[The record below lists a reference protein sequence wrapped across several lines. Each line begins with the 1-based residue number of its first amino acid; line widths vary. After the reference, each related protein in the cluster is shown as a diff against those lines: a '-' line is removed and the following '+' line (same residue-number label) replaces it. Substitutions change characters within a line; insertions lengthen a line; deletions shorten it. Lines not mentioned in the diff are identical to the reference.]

1 MYIESVPN
9 RHSPPAILLRE
20 SYREGG
26 RVKKRTLLNLSD
38 WPADRIAGFKM
49 LLKGGTV
56 VPSDQQAITI
66 IRSLP
71 HGHVVAALGTARKIG
86 LDRLL
91 GPDGN
96 RCRDLVLALVV
107 SRLLDPGSKLAAA
120 RALSP
125 DTASSS
131 LGQQLGLGPV
141 DEDELYIALDWLAV
155 RQPAIETTLAKD
167 HLAGGTL
174 VLYDVSSSYMEG
186 RCCPL
191 AQYGYNRDGKRGKLQ
206 IVYGLLCAADGCPV
220 AIEVFDGS
228 TADPVTLT
236 SQVTKLKERFG
247 LDHVVLVG
255 DRGMITQA
263 RIAEDLSTAGLDW
276 ITALRAPAIKIL
288 RDAGALQMSL
298 FDERDMAAIT
308 SPDFPGERL
317 IVCRNQALAAERAR
331 RREDLLAATGARTGA
346 HRRGS
351 GPPAPAAA
359 RRGRHRSQ
367 SRGGAR
373 PAQNGQALHSRHC
386 RQPLWLFPQDRG
398 HRRRGGPRRHLCR
411 AHQPARHGTRRPHHG
426 AQLQVPEPGRA
437 RLPLPQE
444 RRSADPAGLPLA
456 GRPGARPRVFVHAGL
471 LSGMAHAS
479 ASSADALPRHRQGRR
494 RSTARQRRC
503 QGRALA
509 RRHHQTDHRADR
521 GWATGSQLPHAT
533 GRPCHADP
541 QHPGDCYRSRALVHP
556 VGSAYRSPT
565 EGARSPRPPPYPV
578 MPVARHYL
586 FSEISGLHDHKSSK
600 LRLTRGP
607 RFCTSPGANAT
618 KPLLKR
624 RVQ

>member
-1 MYIESVPN
+1 MYIEAVPN

-56 VPSDQQAITI
+56 IPSDQQAITI

-91 GPDGN
+91 GPDGS
-96 RCRDLVLALVV
+96 RCRNLVLALVV
-107 SRLLDPGSKLAAA
+107 SRLLEPGSKLAAA

-141 DEDELYIALDWLAV
+141 DEDELYTALDWLAV
-155 RQPAIETTLAKD
+155 RQPAIETALAKD

-220 AIEVFDGS
+220 AIEVFEGR
-228 TADPVTLT
+228 TADPMTLT
-236 SQVTKLKERFG
+236 SQVSKLKERFG

-263 RIAEDLSTAGLDW
+263 RIAEDLSAAGLDW

-317 IVCRNQALAAERAR
+317 IVCRNRALAAERAR
-331 RREDLLAATGARTGA
+331 RREDLLAATERELARIATA
-346 HRRGS
+346 V
-351 GPPAPAAA
+351 A
-359 RRGRHRSQ
+359 RQ
-367 SRGGAR
+367 
-373 PAQNGQALHSRHC
+373 
-386 RQPLWLFPQDRG
+386 RQPLRGAAAIGLKVGAVLDQHKMAKHFTLDIADRRFGFARKREEIAAEAALDGIYVVRTSLPATVLDDAATVRNYKSLSRVERAFRCLKSADLQIRPVYHWLADRV
-398 HRRRGGPRRHLCR
+398 R
-411 AHQPARHGTRRPHHG
+411 AHVFLCMLAYYLEWHMRQRLAPMLYDDTDKNAAEAQRASVVAKAERSPAAVTKQTTGQT
-426 AQLQVPEPGRA
+426 E
-437 RLPLPQE
+437 
-444 RRSADPAGLPLA
+444 DGLPVHSFHTLLA
-456 GRPGARPRVFVHAGL
+456 DLATLTRNTLVTAVDPERSFTLSARPTALQQKALDL
-471 LSGMAHAS
+471 LG
-479 ASSADALPRHRQGRR
+479 
-494 RSTARQRRC
+494 
-503 QGRALA
+503 LA
-509 RRHHQTDHRADR
+509 RTQ
-521 GWATGSQLPHAT
+521 
-533 GRPCHADP
+533 
-541 QHPGDCYRSRALVHP
+541 
-556 VGSAYRSPT
+556 
-565 EGARSPRPPPYPV
+565 
-578 MPVARHYL
+578 
-586 FSEISGLHDHKSSK
+586 
-600 LRLTRGP
+600 
-607 RFCTSPGANAT
+607 
-618 KPLLKR
+618 
-624 RVQ
+624 